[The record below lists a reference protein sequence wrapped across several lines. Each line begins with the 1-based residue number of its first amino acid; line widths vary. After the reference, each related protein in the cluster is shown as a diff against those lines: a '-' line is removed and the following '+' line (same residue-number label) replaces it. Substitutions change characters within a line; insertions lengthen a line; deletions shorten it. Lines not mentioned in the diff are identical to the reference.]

1 MYSSGGGALDLGS
14 DVLSC
19 GEGDADVWAGGVVV
33 LDCCSVVRRDADLL
47 FRLFVSSAG
56 SPCGGVGLGG
66 FCSWFGLQA
75 MSRHML
81 MSQYRV

>member
-1 MYSSGGGALDLGS
+1 MDLGS
-14 DVLSC
+14 GVLSC
-19 GEGDADVWAGGVVV
+19 DGGDENVWAGGVVV
-33 LDCCSVVRRDADLL
+33 LDCCSVVSHGAGLP